1 MFDAFY
7 PFALAFVFLQGGAIQ
22 GQTSII
28 MSILL
33 IGSVQL
39 IALTINSFYV
49 YKIYQ
54 EVKGRPVYITKKS
67 AGFDT

>member
-1 MFDAFY
+1 MRRPD
-7 PFALAFVFLQGGAIQ
+7 LK
-22 GQTSII
+22 T
-28 MSILL
+28 ILL